1 MTYYVR
7 KLPSDVFG
15 LEYRPTLE
23 PTLSDARDHFME
35 LGFFRRP
42 PTTFSA
48 NNANLLREVLRSNR
62 EKIHCIM
69 EIGVS
74 RDGPGCTTDIFFEEK
89 APSCIYLG
97 VDIQN
102 KKHLDDP
109 TKGIHTIEAPSYERD
124 AILSELKRLW
134 ARSGRTGIDLLFIDG
149 DHSVNTMINDW
160 TFSEYV
166 NEGGFVLVHDT
177 NEHPGPTVVF
187 DAISEE
193 LFAKERHCVY
203 EQDWGIAVIRRLATP
218 VGGVSTVGS

>member
-7 KLPSDVFG
+7 KLPSDIFG

-23 PTLSDARDHFME
+23 PTLSDFRDHFME
-35 LGFFRRP
+35 LGFVRRP
-42 PTTFSA
+42 PTTFTI
-48 NNANLLREVLRSNR
+48 NNAKILREVLRDNR
-62 EKIHCIM
+62 ENIRFIM

-89 APSCIYLG
+89 APSCIYFG
-97 VDIQN
+97 VDIED
-102 KKHLDDP
+102 KRHLDDP
-109 TKGIHTIEAPSYERD
+109 KRGIHTLQTSSYERD
-124 AILSELKRLW
+124 AIVLVLKRLW
-134 ARSGRTGIDLLFIDG
+134 ERSGRKGIDLLFIDG

-160 TFSEYV
+160 RFAEHV

-193 LFAKERHCVY
+193 MFAKERFCVY
-203 EQDWGIAVIRRLATP
+203 EQDWGVAVMRRLA
-218 VGGVSTVGS
+218 SA